1 VQSKTQ
7 LRNASIIF
15 GEKARA
21 MYQKQSKQSNRSA
34 IKMNVTLDKNHIEAR
49 IKELSL
55 NQRSASA
62 RIGLGYFHFN
72 RLLNGAP
79 FSSTTLGKICDT
91 LELNPEDCV
100 THAE

>member
-1 VQSKTQ
+1 MREQCTKSNQS
-7 LRNASIIF
+7 
-15 GEKARA
+15 
-21 MYQKQSKQSNRSA
+21 QSNRSA
-34 IKMNVTLDKNHIEAR
+34 IKMTVTLDKDHIKTR

-55 NQRSASA
+55 NQRSASE

-79 FSSTTLGKICDT
+79 FSSTTLGKICET